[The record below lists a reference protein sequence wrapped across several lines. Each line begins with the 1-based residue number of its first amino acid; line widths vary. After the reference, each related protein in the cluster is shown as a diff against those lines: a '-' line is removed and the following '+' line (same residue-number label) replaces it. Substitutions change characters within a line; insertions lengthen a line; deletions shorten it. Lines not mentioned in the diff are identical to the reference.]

1 MNTNISNDPNITD
14 NEQQVAIENQ
24 KLNLEEKLRIVKG
37 LILLLL
43 FSSVGMKIFLD
54 KFYNK

>member
-1 MNTNISNDPNITD
+1 MNTNLPNDPNIVD
-14 NEQQVAIENQ
+14 NEQQVIVENN

-43 FSSVGMKIFLD
+43 FSSVGKMNTII
-54 KFYNK
+54 YN

>member
-1 MNTNISNDPNITD
+1 MNINISNDQNITD
-14 NEQQVAIENQ
+14 NEQHVANENQ

-43 FSSVGMKIFLD
+43 FSSVGMKIF
-54 KFYNK
+54 FR